1 MRLPQPGFGL
11 CSAAVAVV
19 AILSLDAGRAG
30 AAAGDK
36 VLARVNGSVQYQG
49 TPRDPFEPIVGS
61 LSLPD
66 DAVAVTLADSQ
77 ALLTL
82 ADSSEVD
89 IGAKAR
95 FRIGAFNAAAGG
107 KPVVVTLEL
116 GAIHFVVRHPQ
127 GARSNYLFVTPT
139 SQIGVRGTEGYLVTG
154 PKGTDFYCASCSEG
168 DVTMRV
174 GDRTIPL
181 VTGQQVIVTGTNAA
195 TADTSVIVQPC
206 TNPAAI
212 AVSNGKLGKGVPPAQ
227 QVDTTGSLGGDPLR
241 PVHLNPAAP
250 AAAATSGGLY

>member
-11 CSAAVAVV
+11 CTAAVAVV
-19 AILSLDAGRAG
+19 AILSLDGGRAG

-36 VLARVNGSVQYQG
+36 VLARVNGTVQYQG
-49 TPRDPFEPIVGS
+49 GPRDPFKPVVGR
-61 LSLPD
+61 LALPD
-66 DAVAVTLADSQ
+66 DAVAVTLTDSQ

-89 IGAKAR
+89 IGSKAR
-95 FRIGAFNAAAGG
+95 FRIGAFNSFGSG

-127 GARSNYLFVTPT
+127 GAWTNYLFVTPT
-139 SQIGVRGTEGYLVTG
+139 SQIAVRGTEGYLVTG
-154 PKGTDFYCASCSEG
+154 PKGTDFYCASCSDG

-174 GDRTIPL
+174 GERTIPL

-195 TADTSVIVQPC
+195 TADTSVIAQPC

-212 AVSNGKLGKGVPPAQ
+212 AVSNGKLGKGIPPAQ

-241 PVHLNPAAP
+241 PVNLTPAAP
-250 AAAATSGGLY
+250 KPAATQGGYQ